1 MDFANVGICYVDFAM
16 PHCVFFLM
24 IVAKYRNVFSC
35 FWYCTI
41 QKKIAEMQKRE
52 QKTDSRNASKKMQK
66 VSKKLAKRCKK
77 LAEIEKI
84 AMTPANSCH
93 DLAIFS
99 I

>member
-1 MDFANVGICYVDFAM
+1 
-16 PHCVFFLM
+16 M
-24 IVAKYRNVFSC
+24 IVAKYRNVSSC

-41 QKKIAEMQKRE
+41 QKKIAAMQKRE

-93 DLAIFS
+93 DLA
-99 I
+99 

>member
-1 MDFANVGICYVDFAM
+1 MCFLVFGIVQF
-16 PHCVFFLM
+16 
-24 IVAKYRNVFSC
+24 K
-35 FWYCTI
+35 
-41 QKKIAEMQKRE
+41 KKIAEMQNRE

-93 DLAIFS
+93 DLA
-99 I
+99 

>member
-16 PHCVFFLM
+16 PHCIFLNFNK
-24 IVAKYRNVFSC
+24 IFTDLLILYSNKTQFYF
-35 FWYCTI
+35 
-41 QKKIAEMQKRE
+41 QKK
-52 QKTDSRNASKKMQK
+52 DSRNASKKMQK

-93 DLAIFS
+93 DLAQLAI
-99 I
+99 

>member
-1 MDFANVGICYVDFAM
+1 MLYGFCKCWNLLCGFCNATLC
-16 PHCVFFLM
+16 FFLM

-35 FWYCTI
+35 FWYCKI

-93 DLAIFS
+93 DLA
-99 I
+99 